1 MGFSYISSI
10 SPVDSIPCMLDQF
23 IFFSFIPRRI
33 DRRSSKCWRKVNRLL
48 DSFTTIWRDYMYK
61 PFGFFGSV
69 CAVVLYATSFKMF
82 KLRVNAPEKS
92 KVCVMNSKVF
102 AFQSF
107 AADVRLQ

>member
-1 MGFSYISSI
+1 
-10 SPVDSIPCMLDQF
+10 
-23 IFFSFIPRRI
+23 
-33 DRRSSKCWRKVNRLL
+33 
-48 DSFTTIWRDYMYK
+48 MYK

-82 KLRVNAPEKS
+82 KLRGNAPEKS